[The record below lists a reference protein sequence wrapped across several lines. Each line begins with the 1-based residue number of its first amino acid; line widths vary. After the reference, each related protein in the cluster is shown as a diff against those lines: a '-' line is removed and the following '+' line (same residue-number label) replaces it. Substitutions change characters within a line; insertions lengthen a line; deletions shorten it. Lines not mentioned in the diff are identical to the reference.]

1 MGDRRRLPPAVTV
14 FPLLVLAG
22 GALGALVPG
31 WFHPLTGGLPWL
43 LGFVMLCMGV
53 TIAPDDL
60 RRLARRPWMVLI
72 GLLAHYVI
80 MPLVGWGV
88 AAVLHLPP
96 MLAVGVILVGCAPS
110 GTASNV
116 ICFLGGGD
124 VALSV
129 SISIVSTLVAPIFMP
144 LLTHLLAGA
153 WVQVPVGS
161 MMGDVLRTVV
171 VPVVVGALLRWLLPG
186 MVRRAA
192 PVLPWISAMAV
203 AGIVA
208 VVVSGSA
215 AALLASG
222 GLALLAVVLHNGAGL
237 GLGALAGRLAGFGRR
252 ERRALIFEI
261 GIQNSGLAAA
271 LAGSFFGP
279 VAALP
284 AAIFSV
290 WHNVTGSGLAWAM
303 ARSDRRRAVEAGERG
318 PGRARSTPGP

>member
-31 WFHPLTGGLPWL
+31 WFHPLAGGLPWL

-60 RRLARRPWMVLI
+60 RHLARRPWMVLI

-116 ICFLGGGD
+116 ICFLAGGD

-129 SISIVSTLVAPIFMP
+129 SISIVSTLAAPIFMP

-171 VPVVVGALLRWLLPG
+171 APVVVGALLRWLLPG
-186 MVRRAA
+186 MVRRVA
-192 PVLPWISAMAV
+192 PVLPWISAVAV

-222 GLALLAVVLHNGAGL
+222 GLALLAVVLH
-237 GLGALAGRLAGFGRR
+237 
-252 ERRALIFEI
+252 
-261 GIQNSGLAAA
+261 
-271 LAGSFFGP
+271 
-279 VAALP
+279 
-284 AAIFSV
+284 
-290 WHNVTGSGLAWAM
+290 
-303 ARSDRRRAVEAGERG
+303 
-318 PGRARSTPGP
+318 